1 MQLREGGIVNKL
13 IVIAAAVC
21 LSGAAQAQSLQVQ
34 RPVPYAEDNDIA
46 DNIKNECKINE
57 EIVDSLK
64 EHAASGVEFTSGAV
78 DTGSGRVLQLE
89 IVDAVSMGNAW
100 LGHQKYMKVKGALYE
115 GGKKVAGFKGR
126 RNSMGGAF
134 AGYKGSCSVLGR
146 TAEAL
151 GEDIATWLQAPQ
163 DGANLGD

>member
-1 MQLREGGIVNKL
+1 MHAPEGEPLNKQ
-13 IVIAAAVC
+13 IVIAVALC
-21 LSGAAQAQSLQVQ
+21 LCGTVQAQSLQVQ

-46 DNIKNECKINE
+46 DNIKTECKINE
-57 EIVDSLK
+57 ELADAIK
-64 EHAASGVEFTSGAV
+64 EHVGSVEFTSGAV
-78 DTGSGRVLQLE
+78 DTGNGRVLQLE

-100 LGHQKYMKVKGALYE
+100 MGHQKYMKVKGALYE
-115 GGKKVAGFKGR
+115 DGKKVAGFKGR

-151 GEDIATWLQAPQ
+151 GEDIATWLQAPR